1 MLAARLYRFGEH
13 EIDDREERERDR
25 PADDAPGEKGASERG
40 IVARLGA
47 ALHVDFE
54 RDENREPHDSAA
66 DRNPERIARPCG
78 LPRGDFEVGGQRE
91 PAGNDRRSENQGK
104 DDIGEENLANGKT
117 PQPLVAG
124 TERARRPDSGY
135 DEVPEPENAGYDV
148 EAFENRHGSRF
159 GALGVKS
166 ALVVGAGFAGL
177 SAALHLARAGVAV
190 EVLEAA
196 DRPGGRAQAWSSG
209 GYRFDLGPTLV
220 VMTDL
225 LEEVLGADR
234 FAALE
239 LMRLEP
245 GYEVRWPDG
254 ERFAVHSDIALSLAE
269 FERMEPGVTPRALD
283 YFARVHGAYR
293 DARKEVLE
301 RDRSLLSFAG
311 LLARPGRMRPWI
323 AGSLRRFTERFF
335 HRQRLVEALT
345 FQSLYL
351 GTSPLRAPAIYALLP
366 VVEAIEGVWF
376 APGGMASIV
385 DAFVEA
391 AQSCGVRF
399 SYERRVERIE
409 RRADGSWS
417 ASTAERSYEADA
429 VVIAA
434 DREPSLALLGAQPP
448 RFRAMRYGH
457 SALCIYLGVRRQV
470 DLPYHSVLLPDDPWR
485 AYTQL
490 DGGSL
495 PDDPLLYAYNPVA
508 RDASAAPADGSALLV
523 LAPVPNLTALREA
536 ELAAFRTRIFARLER
551 EVGELREFI
560 EVERVRGPAE
570 WASELGLMHGA
581 AFGPDHGLDQMGPFR
596 PPIVDRRFPGLAFAG
611 SGTRPGSGVPMVIL
625 SGRLAAE
632 HLLQR

>member
-25 PADDAPGEKGASERG
+25 PADDAPGEKGARERG
-40 IVARLGA
+40 VVARSCA

-91 PAGNDRRSENQGK
+91 PADNDRRSENQGK

-117 PQPLVAG
+117 PKPLVAG

-196 DRPGGRAQAWSSG
+196 DRPGGRAQAWSNG

-254 ERFAVHSDIALSLAE
+254 ERFAMHSDIALSLAE

-283 YFARVHGAYR
+283 YLALVHGAYR

-417 ASTAERSYEADA
+417 ASTAERTYEADA

-457 SALCIYLGVRRQV
+457 SALCLYLGVRRQV
-470 DLPYHSVLLPDDPWR
+470 DLPYHSILLPDDPWR
-485 AYTQL
+485 AYSQL